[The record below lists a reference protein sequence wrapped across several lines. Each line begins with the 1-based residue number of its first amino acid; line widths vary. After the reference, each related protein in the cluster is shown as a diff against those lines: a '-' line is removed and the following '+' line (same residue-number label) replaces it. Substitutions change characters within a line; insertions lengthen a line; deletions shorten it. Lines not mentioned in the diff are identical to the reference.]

1 VPGFIPPP
9 PAGTALPPLTQPSPG
24 APGAGT
30 TPAPVIPP
38 VTPVIPPTGVPAAPG
53 TGTPTAPPRDPN
65 APAPSTPAG
74 APPATATQLIVTP
87 PGEFRVGGGPYT
99 VPISIN
105 NASRLSA
112 ITVTV
117 SYNPAILRVRSVTEG
132 TFMRQGGITAPFT
145 PRIDAGNGRVDI
157 AIARTG
163 DQTGAS
169 GAGLLGALLFDAL
182 SPGTSAISV
191 TGIASGPDGAPIAL
205 TFSPVT
211 VVVR

>member
-1 VPGFIPPP
+1 
-9 PAGTALPPLTQPSPG
+9 
-24 APGAGT
+24 
-30 TPAPVIPP
+30 VIPP

>member
-1 VPGFIPPP
+1 VP
-9 PAGTALPPLTQPSPG
+9 PAPPG
-24 APGAGT
+24 AVPQAGQT
-30 TPAPVIPP
+30 
-38 VTPVIPPTGVPAAPG
+38 AA
-53 TGTPTAPPRDPN
+53 
-65 APAPSTPAG
+65 
-74 APPATATQLIVTP
+74 QIFVTP
-87 PGEFRVGGGPYT
+87 PGTEFRVAGGPYT

>member
-1 VPGFIPPP
+1 
-9 PAGTALPPLTQPSPG
+9 
-24 APGAGT
+24 
-30 TPAPVIPP
+30 
-38 VTPVIPPTGVPAAPG
+38 
-53 TGTPTAPPRDPN
+53 
-65 APAPSTPAG
+65 
-74 APPATATQLIVTP
+74 LIVTP